1 MVLHPQELELSGEAL
16 AALTQI
22 LGIMND
28 QVLAGHDQPRW
39 NLEQLLELEL
49 RLGVTVGID
58 DLAPPGETR
67 AVTLGL
73 DDVALLLEGMAFT
86 EVASADLPWI
96 DMVRWTSDFVA
107 AQLRPYWTDDEWR
120 ALGVRG

>member
-1 MVLHPQELELSGEAL
+1 MLHPRELELSGEAL
-16 AALTQI
+16 SALTQI

-39 NLEQLLELEL
+39 NLERLLELEM

-58 DLAPPGETR
+58 DLAPPEDART
-67 AVTLGL
+67 VTLGL

-86 EVASADLPWI
+86 EVASVDLPWFE
-96 DMVRWTSDFVA
+96 MVQWTADFVTA
-107 AQLRPYWTDDEWR
+107 ELRQHWSDDEWR
-120 ALGVRG
+120 SWVGR